1 MLAPPILPMGG
12 AGASPASRLLLYS
25 KVGTITKRFL
35 WVTGSGS
42 NPVGHKFG
50 HFRYLWQ
57 NWEGGRVS
65 SLVSSLD
72 RKTLISS
79 MRSQSDDNGEQKSLL
94 HAKTEEMVNYLKATK
109 GTHDGWA
116 SEF

>member
-1 MLAPPILPMGG
+1 MGG

-79 MRSQSDDNGEQKSLL
+79 MRSQSDDNGRGEGEQKSLL

-116 SEF
+116 SKF

>member
-1 MLAPPILPMGG
+1 M
-12 AGASPASRLLLYS
+12 
-25 KVGTITKRFL
+25 
-35 WVTGSGS
+35 VTQLVTDSCQIQL
-42 NPVGHKFG
+42 GHKFG

-72 RKTLISS
+72 RKTIISG
-79 MRSQSDDNGEQKSLL
+79 MRSRSDDDDGSDGEEKKSLL
-94 HAKTEEMVNYLKATK
+94 HVKTKEMVDYLTKTK

>member
-1 MLAPPILPMGG
+1 M
-12 AGASPASRLLLYS
+12 
-25 KVGTITKRFL
+25 
-35 WVTGSGS
+35 
-42 NPVGHKFG
+42 GHKFG

-65 SLVSSLD
+65 SLVSSID
-72 RKTLISS
+72 RKTLISG
-79 MRSQSDDNGEQKSLL
+79 MRSGDDNSGFRE
-94 HAKTEEMVNYLKATK
+94 KTKEIVNYLRDTK

>member
-1 MLAPPILPMGG
+1 MGG

-25 KVGTITKRFL
+25 KVGTITKRFV

-72 RKTLISS
+72 RKTIISG
-79 MRSQSDDNGEQKSLL
+79 MRSRSDDDDTGDVEEKKSLL
-94 HAKTEEMVNYLKATK
+94 HVKTKEMVDYLTKTK

>member
-1 MLAPPILPMGG
+1 MGS
-12 AGASPASRLLLYS
+12 ASASPAGRLLLYTQ
-25 KVGTITKRFL
+25 VGVEQGVFL
-35 WVTGSGS
+35 HTGAGFWVKSSWVTS
-42 NPVGHKFG
+42 FG

-72 RKTLISS
+72 RKTLISG
-79 MRSQSDDNGEQKSLL
+79 MRSGEEDSGFRE
-94 HAKTEEMVNYLKATK
+94 KTKEMVNYLRDTK